1 MDNMQAKDVLSL
13 AIGRLSFPASYAEGE
28 DGTQKH
34 TTLAC
39 SQKTLGR
46 KKRETKNA
54 HHCPGPCKNVS
65 KSLKNKQQHLTS

>member
-13 AIGRLSFPASYAEGE
+13 AIGGLSFPASYAEGE

-46 KKRETKNA
+46 KKRD
-54 HHCPGPCKNVS
+54 
-65 KSLKNKQQHLTS
+65 